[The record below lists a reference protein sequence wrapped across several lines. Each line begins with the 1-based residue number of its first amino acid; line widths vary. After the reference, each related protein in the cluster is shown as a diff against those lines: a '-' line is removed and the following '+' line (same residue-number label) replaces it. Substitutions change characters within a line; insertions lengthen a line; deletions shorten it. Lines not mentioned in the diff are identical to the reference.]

1 MPDRVLP
8 GAVLNNANLANTIL
22 TGANLDK
29 AALAGANLTDTNLTG
44 AIPTGA
50 NLNSANLTRANL
62 TKATLRDSSYS
73 GAILSKVTWSDTVC
87 SDGTSLSNGVGC
99 RGTLVQGQQLEPD
112 TMLTSPNNQYTLVLQ
127 GDGNLVLYSY
137 DSKKNRRWAVWS
149 TRTWESGVVRAALQ
163 DDGNF
168 VLYTAGGS
176 SPWASDTD
184 PTSDKTA
191 NPGVTGPFTLVLQD
205 DRNVV
210 LYGADGVRWS
220 PNTYFQRR
228 TLVSL

>member
-44 AIPTGA
+44 AILTGA

-127 GDGNLVLYSY
+127 GDGNLVLYSTIP
-137 DSKKNRRWAVWS
+137 RRIGGGP
-149 TRTWESGVVRAALQ
+149 SGPPGP
-163 DDGNF
+163 GNQASF
-168 VLYTAGGS
+168 APTPGRWQLRSHTAGGS
-176 SPWASDTD
+176 SPWANDTD